1 MKKTYFITPFFIARR
16 TAISCF
22 YDEGLDFECNKCS
35 ACCRLSPGYVYLSQR
50 DLTSLC
56 QWFKLSQEEFIEK
69 YCRWVGY
76 YEGKEALA
84 LVELKNYDCIFW
96 NKDSGCT
103 AYGARPIQCSTYPF
117 WSWILKDMDSWNS
130 ISKDCPGINKGKHW
144 TKEQIDEQR
153 SLYVHNE
160 PITR

>member
-96 NKDSGCT
+96 SKDSGCT

-117 WSWILKDMDSWNS
+117 WSWILKDRESWNS

>member
-50 DLTSLC
+50 DLTTLC

-117 WSWILKDMDSWNS
+117 WSWILKDRDSWNS

>member
-16 TAISCF
+16 TSISCF

-56 QWFKLSQEEFIEK
+56 QWFKLSEEEFIEK

-117 WSWILKDMDSWNS
+117 WSWILKDRDSWNS

>member
-56 QWFKLSQEEFIEK
+56 QWFKLSEEEFIEK

-117 WSWILKDMDSWNS
+117 WSWILKDRDSWNS

>member
-1 MKKTYFITPFFIARR
+1 
-16 TAISCF
+16 
-22 YDEGLDFECNKCS
+22 
-35 ACCRLSPGYVYLSQR
+35 
-50 DLTSLC
+50 
-56 QWFKLSQEEFIEK
+56 FIEK

-117 WSWILKDMDSWNS
+117 WSWILKDRDSWNS